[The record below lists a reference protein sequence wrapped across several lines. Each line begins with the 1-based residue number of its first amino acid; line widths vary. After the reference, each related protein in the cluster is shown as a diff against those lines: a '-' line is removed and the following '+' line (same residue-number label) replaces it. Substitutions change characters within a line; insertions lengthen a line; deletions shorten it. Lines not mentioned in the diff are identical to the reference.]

1 MNRLK
6 KAALQMT
13 LAAAMMVVMIS
24 PSLAQQ
30 ETNPDQF
37 MAAPEVTTAQAVPA
51 AQQKTKKQLAH
62 HVSKSQHKQV
72 AHESSANKK
81 QTLMARR

>member
-1 MNRLK
+1 MNCLK
-6 KAALQMT
+6 KAALT
-13 LAAAMMVVMIS
+13 AAMMLVMIS

-37 MAAPEVTTAQAVPA
+37 MAAGEVTTAQAVPA
-51 AQQKTKKQLAH
+51 AQQKAKKQLAH
-62 HVSKSQHKQV
+62 RASKSQHKQA
-72 AHESSANKK
+72 AHESSASKK